1 MQFLFDLDSKG
12 YLKRRESAIL
22 EYKQNFQK
30 GDNLLKYLKTLVG
43 MANNKG
49 GMIMF
54 GIQDSP
60 HIPLGMSNTR
70 FQEIDPKEIDG
81 RLREYFAPSIK
92 WRSDILE
99 KELDD
104 CDVVLLG
111 PQVAYILKD
120 AKEMCEPLGISV
132 GDIPGLD
139 YGIGDGKRVLQYTLS
154 LIEKDE

>member
-1 MQFLFDLDSKG
+1 MQNEQIANRI
-12 YLKRRESAIL
+12 KRLCKEKDIAVEVSAHS
-22 EYKQNFQK
+22 
-30 GDNLLKYLKTLVG
+30 V
-43 MANNKG
+43 
-49 GMIMF
+49 
-54 GIQDSP
+54 
-60 HIPLGMSNTR
+60 
-70 FQEIDPKEIDG
+70 
-81 RLREYFAPSIK
+81 
-92 WRSDILE
+92 RSLE

>member
-1 MQFLFDLDSKG
+1 MIKIKLFC
-12 YLKRRESAIL
+12 SA
-22 EYKQNFQK
+22 
-30 GDNLLKYLKTLVG
+30 
-43 MANNKG
+43 
-49 GMIMF
+49 
-54 GIQDSP
+54 
-60 HIPLGMSNTR
+60 GMSTSILVQR
-70 FQEIDPKEIDG
+70 MREAAKEKDI
-81 RLREYFAPSIK
+81 AVAVSAHSV
-92 WRSDILE
+92 RSLE

>member
-1 MQFLFDLDSKG
+1 MIKIKLFC
-12 YLKRRESAIL
+12 SA
-22 EYKQNFQK
+22 
-30 GDNLLKYLKTLVG
+30 
-43 MANNKG
+43 
-49 GMIMF
+49 
-54 GIQDSP
+54 
-60 HIPLGMSNTR
+60 GMSTSILVQR
-70 FQEIDPKEIDG
+70 MREAAKEKDIAV
-81 RLREYFAPSIK
+81 EVSAHSV
-92 WRSDILE
+92 RSLE

-111 PQVAYILKD
+111 PQVAYILNV

>member
-1 MQFLFDLDSKG
+1 MIKIKLFC
-12 YLKRRESAIL
+12 SA
-22 EYKQNFQK
+22 
-30 GDNLLKYLKTLVG
+30 
-43 MANNKG
+43 
-49 GMIMF
+49 
-54 GIQDSP
+54 
-60 HIPLGMSNTR
+60 GMSTSILVQKMR
-70 FQEIDPKEIDG
+70 EAAKEKDIAV
-81 RLREYFAPSIK
+81 EVSAHSV
-92 WRSDILE
+92 RSL
-99 KELDD
+99 D

>member
-54 GIQDSP
+54 
-60 HIPLGMSNTR
+60 
-70 FQEIDPKEIDG
+70 
-81 RLREYFAPSIK
+81 
-92 WRSDILE
+92 
-99 KELDD
+99 
-104 CDVVLLG
+104 
-111 PQVAYILKD
+111 
-120 AKEMCEPLGISV
+120 
-132 GDIPGLD
+132 
-139 YGIGDGKRVLQYTLS
+139 
-154 LIEKDE
+154 